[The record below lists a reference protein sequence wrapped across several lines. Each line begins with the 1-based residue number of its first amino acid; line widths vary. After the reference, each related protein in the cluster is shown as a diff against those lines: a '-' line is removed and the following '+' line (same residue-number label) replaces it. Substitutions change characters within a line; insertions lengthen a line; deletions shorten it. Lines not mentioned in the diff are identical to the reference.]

1 MSKEVEGEWRNQKR
15 INDLWMRTTA
25 GSVTDLKSYSRKE
38 VIGEIEVREALH
50 IKLFMYNNVCIFSG
64 ASVSEGRRAAMI
76 RHLHVLPEEFI
87 HN

>member
-1 MSKEVEGEWRNQKR
+1 MEKLKR

-38 VIGEIEVREALH
+38 VIGEIEEREALH
-50 IKLFMYNNVCIFSG
+50 LKLFMYNNVCIFSG
-64 ASVSEGRRAAMI
+64 SSVSEGRGERRRAAMI